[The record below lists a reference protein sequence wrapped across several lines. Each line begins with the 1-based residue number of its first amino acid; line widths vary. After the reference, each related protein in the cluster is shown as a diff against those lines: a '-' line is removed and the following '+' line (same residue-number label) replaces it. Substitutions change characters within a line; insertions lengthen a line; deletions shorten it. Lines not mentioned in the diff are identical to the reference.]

1 MARRLLDQGYRAE
14 VELQRSRITAIDAVV
29 NSLNEVR
36 MAQGDIAGSDDP
48 VTYSIFDSGNLVMSC
63 DCASELVDAFTRIAA
78 GALAGD
84 LDRYEVVAFDA
95 RGNMTVGCS
104 PGQAPPRG
112 ADACRPA

>member
-1 MARRLLDQGYRAE
+1 MARRLQDQGYRAE
-14 VELQRSRITAIDAVV
+14 VELQRRRIAAIDAVV

-36 MAQGDIAGSDDP
+36 TAQGDLARNDDP
-48 VTYSIFDSGNLVMSC
+48 VTYSIFDGANLVMSC
-63 DCASELVDAFTRIAA
+63 DRASELVDAFKRLAA
-78 GALAGD
+78 GALPDD

-112 ADACRPA
+112 ADASPSA